1 MIKEQY
7 QIILKTKTFQE
18 AANKILVAVGLDRT
32 AANLELAA
40 KGNAL
45 YLRVTNREYYVAV
58 KFDLQ
63 EPTDFRAVVDAN
75 LFLNLI
81 SGLNTEEFKLEIK
94 DTHVVVKAGKSSY
107 KLAMIY
113 ENDQLMK
120 LPIIKLDK
128 DQITVE
134 MGIAQDIL
142 MSILNVNGKEI
153 QKAKRLDVNELQRYY
168 YIDETGC
175 FTFTTGACVNSFTLE
190 KAIKLLLTDKV
201 VKLFKLFESDVW
213 MSYGHQ
219 VGTDG
224 SLQPIVVF
232 QTEGVYVA
240 SRLLNDETCIQKIK
254 APCDAMKNLIKEAY
268 DHTLVLSAIDLTAAI
283 NRLLMF
289 HKNSSAKA
297 DLSFVPSLV
306 EFTDTE
312 LTISDLS
319 GDNKEI
325 ITIENGSTTPGN
337 YSMGVNL
344 IDLKS
349 VLDSCKNEHIT
360 MNCGNRKSIIINRG
374 TISNVIAETRTKE

>member
-1 MIKEQY
+1 M
-7 QIILKTKTFQE
+7 ILKTKTFQE

-40 KGNAL
+40 KDTAL

-63 EPTDFRAVVDAN
+63 EPTDFRAIVDAN

-81 SGLNTEEFKLEIK
+81 SGINAEEFELTIK
-94 DTHVVVKAGKSSY
+94 DTHVAVKAGKSNY

-128 DQITVE
+128 NQVTVD

-142 MSILNVNGKEI
+142 LSILNVNGKEI

-175 FTFTTGACVNSFTLE
+175 FTFTTGACVNSFSLE
-190 KAIKLLLTDKV
+190 KPIKLLLTDKV
-201 VKLFKLFESDVW
+201 VKLFKLFETDVW

-219 VGTDG
+219 VNKDN
-224 SLQPIVVF
+224 SLQPIAVF
-232 QTEGVYVA
+232 QTENVYVA

-268 DHTLVLSAIDLTAAI
+268 DHTLVLSASELAAAVG
-283 NRLLMF
+283 RLLMF

-297 DLSFVPSLV
+297 DLSFVPALV
-306 EFTDTE
+306 DFTETE
-312 LTISDLS
+312 LSISDLS

-344 IDLKS
+344 IDLKA

-360 MNCGNRKSIIINRG
+360 MNCGNKKSIIINRG

>member
-1 MIKEQY
+1 M
-7 QIILKTKTFQE
+7 ILKTKTFQE

-32 AANLELAA
+32 ATNLELAA

-81 SGLNTEEFKLEIK
+81 SGLTTEEFKLEIK

>member
-1 MIKEQY
+1 M
-7 QIILKTKTFQE
+7 ILKTKTFQE
-18 AANKILVAVGLDRT
+18 AANKILVAVGLDRA

-40 KGNAL
+40 KDTAL

-81 SGLNTEEFKLEIK
+81 SGINTEEFELTVK
-94 DTHVVVKAGKSSY
+94 DNYVLVKAGKSNY

-120 LPIIKLDK
+120 LPVIKLDK
-128 DQITVE
+128 DQVTID

-142 MSILNVNGKEI
+142 LSILNVNGKEI

-175 FTFTTGACVNSFTLE
+175 FTFTTGACVNSFSLE
-190 KAIKLLLTDKV
+190 KPIKLLLTDKV
-201 VKLFKLFESDVW
+201 VKLFKLFETDAW

-219 VGTDG
+219 VNKDN

-232 QTEGVYVA
+232 QTENVYVA
-240 SRLLNDETCIQKIK
+240 SRLLNDDTCIQKIK
-254 APCDAMKNLIKEAY
+254 APCDAMKNLIKEPY
-268 DHTLVLSAIDLTAAI
+268 DHTLVLSASDLAAAI

-297 DLSFVPSLV
+297 DLSFVPALV
-306 EFTDTE
+306 DFTETE
-312 LTISDLS
+312 LSISDLS

-360 MNCGNRKSIIINRG
+360 VNCGNHKSIIVNRG

>member
-1 MIKEQY
+1 M
-7 QIILKTKTFQE
+7 ILKTKTFQE
-18 AANKILVAVGLDRT
+18 AANKILVAVGLDKS

-40 KGNAL
+40 KDTKL
-45 YLRVTNREYYVAV
+45 YLRVTNREYYCAVA
-58 KFDLQ
+58 FELTQ
-63 EPTDFRAVVDAN
+63 PTEFRAVVDAN

-128 DQITVE
+128 DHITVE

-142 MSILNVNGKEI
+142 LSILNVNGKEI

-325 ITIENGSTTPGN
+325 ITIEIGSTTPGN

-344 IDLKS
+344 IDLKA

>member
-1 MIKEQY
+1 M
-7 QIILKTKTFQE
+7 ILKTKTFQE

-40 KGNAL
+40 KDNAL

-81 SGLNTEEFKLEIK
+81 SGINTEEFELSIK
-94 DTHVVVKAGKSSY
+94 DTHVAVKAGKSNY

-113 ENDQLMK
+113 ENDELMK

-128 DQITVE
+128 DQVTVD
-134 MGIAQDIL
+134 MPIAQDIL
-142 MSILNVNGKEI
+142 LSILNVNGKEI

-190 KAIKLLLTDKV
+190 KPIKLLLTDKV
-201 VKLFKLFESDVW
+201 VKLFKLFETDVW

-219 VGTDG
+219 VNKDN

-232 QTEGVYVA
+232 QTETVYVA
-240 SRLLNDETCIQKIK
+240 SRLLNDDTCISKIK

-268 DHTLVLSAIDLTAAI
+268 DHTLVLSASDLAAAI

-306 EFTDTE
+306 DFTDTE
-312 LTISDLS
+312 FAISDLS
-319 GDNKEI
+319 GDNKEV
-325 ITIENGSTTPGN
+325 ITIENGSVTSGS

-344 IDLKS
+344 IDLKA

-360 MNCGNRKSIIINRG
+360 VNCGNRKSIIINRG

>member
-1 MIKEQY
+1 M
-7 QIILKTKTFQE
+7 ILKTKTFQE
-18 AANKILVAVGLDRT
+18 AANKILLAVGLDKA

-40 KGNAL
+40 KDTAL
-45 YLRVTNREYYVAV
+45 YLRVTNREWYCAV
-58 KFDLQ
+58 KFDL
-63 EPTDFRAVVDAN
+63 EESTDFRAVVDAN

-81 SGLNTEEFKLEIK
+81 SGINTEEFELVIK
-94 DTHVVVKAGKSSY
+94 YTHVVVKAGKSSY

-128 DQITVE
+128 DQVTVD
-134 MGIAQDIL
+134 MNISNDIL

-153 QKAKRLDVNELQRYY
+153 QKAKKLDVNELQKYY

-175 FTFTTGACVNSFTLE
+175 FTFTTGACVNAFTLE
-190 KAIKLLLTDKV
+190 KPIKLLLTDKV
-201 VKLFKLFESDVW
+201 VKLFKLFGSDVW
-213 MSYGHQ
+213 MSYGHS
-219 VGTDG
+219 VNADG

-232 QTEGVYVA
+232 QTENIYVA
-240 SRLLNDETCIQKIK
+240 SRLLNDDTCIQKIK

-268 DHTLVLSAIDLTAAI
+268 DHNLVLSASDMNAAI
-283 NRLLMF
+283 GRLLMF

-297 DLSFVPSLV
+297 DLSFVPALV
-306 EFTDTE
+306 EFTETD
-312 LTISDLS
+312 LTISDMS

-337 YSMGVNL
+337 YTMGVNL

-360 MNCGNRKSIIINRG
+360 MNCGNHKSIIVCRAN
-374 TISNVIAETRTKE
+374 ISNVIAETRTKK